1 MPLLP
6 PDYLDAVVAIGVGH
20 TVTGRSWI
28 GTGFFYGVPAGST
41 DSQGNQFYT
50 IFLISNKHVFS
61 GLKQAYIRLNSAA
74 DTTSK
79 EYRIDL
85 MAKNGRKRWIG
96 HPDDDVDVGAHWI
109 NASFL
114 KQERRSFSFFAEDS
128 NVLTHNKLEASSL
141 SEGDGVYLLG
151 YPMGMVGDK
160 RNYVICRSGSIARLR
175 DVKERHGKE
184 LLVDAFVFPG
194 NSGGPAITKPELASV
209 QGSESFKS
217 AHLLGIV
224 SSYVPY
230 QDVAVSQQTKRPRVI
245 FEENSGLTSVVPS
258 EFIRET
264 VALAG
269 RRQKSRI
276 AAAKYRAKRQNGT

>member
-6 PDYLDAVVAIGVGH
+6 PHYLDAVVAIGAGH
-20 TVTGRSWI
+20 TGTDRRWI
-28 GTGFFYGVPAGST
+28 GTGFFYGVPAEST
-41 DSQGNQFYT
+41 DGQGNRYYT

-74 DTTSK
+74 DATSK

-85 MAKNGRKRWIG
+85 MAKNGRKSWVG
-96 HPDDDVDVGAHWI
+96 HPDEAVDVGALWI

-114 KQERRSFSFFAEDS
+114 QQDRRRFSFFAEDS
-128 NVLTHNKLEASSL
+128 NVLTHDKFTTSPL
-141 SEGDGVYLLG
+141 SEGDGVFLLG
-151 YPMGMVGDK
+151 YPMGMVGDA

-175 DVKERHGKE
+175 DVKEGHGKE

-194 NSGGPAITKPELASV
+194 NSGGPAITKPELVSV

-224 SSYVPY
+224 SPHFS
-230 QDVAVSQQTKRPRVI
+230 
-245 FEENSGLTSVVPS
+245 
-258 EFIRET
+258 
-264 VALAG
+264 
-269 RRQKSRI
+269 
-276 AAAKYRAKRQNGT
+276 